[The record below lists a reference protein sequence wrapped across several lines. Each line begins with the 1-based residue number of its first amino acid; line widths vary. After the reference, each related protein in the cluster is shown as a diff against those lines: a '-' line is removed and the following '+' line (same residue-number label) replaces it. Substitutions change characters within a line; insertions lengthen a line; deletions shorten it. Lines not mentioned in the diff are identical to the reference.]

1 MDHIHNLAINPS
13 PIFLYM
19 ISLENN
25 CFFLYHSVEKTSYE
39 IMLECE
45 LIYDFAKWNKPLL
58 IMQTYPIN
66 NLFEIEYYVKY
77 YMNIYGYEKV
87 KGGVYT
93 EYLPPM
99 SYEELAYYE
108 MDYLM
113 RHLDWSDDANKIIK
127 EYAYTPLKK
136 SEVEEKKKELQRE
149 IANYMKDLATL
160 EKHRGSNRK
169 NEKDNKNNI
178 QINDSLLDY
187 VDWIRHISKNA
198 KPQEAKGY
206 LTILEQT
213 DKHAIYQD
221 TIKRMRIV
229 YDTYTEIVGELTVPD
244 EPYIKYPQFVLDAF
258 IYPSST
264 TAKPSQINA
273 EKICDNYEYMINYL
287 INRIAE
293 YEFHI
298 STYPQNMFSRIYLL
312 DKIAERI

>member
-13 PIFLYM
+13 LIFLYM

-66 NLFEIEYYVKY
+66 NLFEISYYVKY

-99 SYEELAYYE
+99 SYEELACYE

-113 RHLDWSDDANKIIK
+113 RHLDWSDEANKIIK
-127 EYAYTPLKK
+127 EYAYRPLNK
-136 SEVEEKKKELQRE
+136 SEVEGKKKELQE
-149 IANYMKDLATL
+149 DMVNYMKDLATL
-160 EKHRGSNRK
+160 EKHRGSSLKNR
-169 NEKDNKNNI
+169 DDHI
-178 QINDSLLDY
+178 QIDDSLLDY
-187 VDWIRHISKNA
+187 VDWIRHISKNG
-198 KPQEAKGY
+198 KPEDAKGY
-206 LTILEQT
+206 LSMLEQT
-213 DKHAIYQD
+213 DKRAIYQE

-229 YDTYTEIVGELTVPD
+229 YDIYTEIAGELTVSD
-244 EPYIKYPQFVLDAF
+244 EPYIKYPQFIFDTFV
-258 IYPSST
+258 YPSST
-264 TAKPSQINA
+264 SAKPSQINA
-273 EKICDNYEYMINYL
+273 EKICDKYEYMINYL

>member
-1 MDHIHNLAINPS
+1 
-13 PIFLYM
+13 M

-66 NLFEIEYYVKY
+66 NLFEISYYVKY

-99 SYEELAYYE
+99 SYEELACYE

-113 RHLDWSDDANKIIK
+113 RHLDWSDEANKIIK
-127 EYAYTPLKK
+127 EYAYRPLNK
-136 SEVEEKKKELQRE
+136 SEVEGKKKELQE
-149 IANYMKDLATL
+149 DMVNYMKDLATL
-160 EKHRGSNRK
+160 EKHRGSSLKNR
-169 NEKDNKNNI
+169 DDHI
-178 QINDSLLDY
+178 QIDDSLLDY
-187 VDWIRHISKNA
+187 VDWIRHISKNG
-198 KPQEAKGY
+198 KPEDAKGY
-206 LTILEQT
+206 LSMLEQT
-213 DKHAIYQD
+213 DKRAIYQE

-229 YDTYTEIVGELTVPD
+229 YDIYTEIAGELTVSD
-244 EPYIKYPQFVLDAF
+244 EPYIKYPQFIFDTFV
-258 IYPSST
+258 YPSST
-264 TAKPSQINA
+264 SAKPSQINA
-273 EKICDNYEYMINYL
+273 EKICDKYEYMINYL